1 MKEMSANVKAFGV
14 HLGGRFV
21 WREPLGLARLIVL
34 HRQFVQTK
42 GILRPKNGLRMT
54 VGGCMA
60 NGMCVPFYC
69 FQEETLNIKRLW
81 IAQWQEILGA
91 SDGLAYAAQEFLK
104 VGVAFYEIDIVGV
117 DH

>member
-1 MKEMSANVKAFGV
+1 MSRLLACILGNDLFGV
-14 HLGGRFV
+14 SHRTRSPDRSSPTVCADERDSSAKERPRNDRGVGV
-21 WREPLGLARLIVL
+21 WPTA
-34 HRQFVQTK
+34 
-42 GILRPKNGLRMT
+42 
-54 VGGCMA
+54 
-60 NGMCVPFYC
+60 CVPFYC

-104 VGVAFYEIDIVGV
+104 VGVAFYKIDIVGV

>member
-1 MKEMSANVKAFGV
+1 MFKFERDECECQGF
-14 HLGGRFV
+14 
-21 WREPLGLARLIVL
+21 WRASWGTICLARAIGIARLIVL
-34 HRQFVQTK
+34 RRRFGQTK

-54 VGGCMA
+54 GGGCMA

-69 FQEETLNIKRLW
+69 FQEETLHIKRLW

-104 VGVAFYEIDIVGV
+104 VGVAFY
-117 DH
+117 